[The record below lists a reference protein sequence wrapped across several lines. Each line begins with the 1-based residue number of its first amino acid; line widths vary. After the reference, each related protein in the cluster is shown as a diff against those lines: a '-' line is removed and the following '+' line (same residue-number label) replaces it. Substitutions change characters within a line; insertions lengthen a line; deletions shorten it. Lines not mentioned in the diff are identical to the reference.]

1 MLDARK
7 CSIFSGRWSK
17 RKMVIKIEFTPLPD
31 CNTLPFY
38 KGFLK
43 TDLPTDSFLLGLSF
57 TDLGETSCDEPSET
71 NQILQVRNVAQL
83 S

>member
-1 MLDARK
+1 
-7 CSIFSGRWSK
+7 
-17 RKMVIKIEFTPLPD
+17 MVKTQNGDQNRIYASSWLQYFTLF
-31 CNTLPFY
+31 LRV
-38 KGFLK
+38 LK